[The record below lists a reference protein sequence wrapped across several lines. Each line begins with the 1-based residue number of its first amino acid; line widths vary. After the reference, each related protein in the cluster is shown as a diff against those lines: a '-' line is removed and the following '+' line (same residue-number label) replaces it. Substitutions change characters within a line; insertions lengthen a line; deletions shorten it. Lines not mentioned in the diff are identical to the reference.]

1 MNPFKKYIT
10 NYKKA
15 SIVIN
20 YYNSKPL
27 SDEEKKWLQYLKKN
41 RFFLNNNKFTYQ
53 TSVVNEYGRKK
64 INVQK
69 DEETQLFY
77 VLHKGKKLYWPRHAQ
92 KKDVKNSYRALLFEQ
107 DPRSPHIYWNNDE
120 STFNDKIF
128 FDIGSAEGLIALE
141 KIDRLKHVYL
151 FECEEKWVEALQ
163 ETFKP
168 YMNKVTIIKKYVSN
182 TTNEDDNTITI
193 RDFVKQ
199 NNVAPDFIKMDIEG
213 FEERALEGA
222 IEVLENNSVNLAVC
236 LYHTPDAEKNITTFF
251 KKLNYNY
258 EISKGCMIYDNIPPY
273 FRHSVIRAYK
283 KFDGI
288 KYSDNQLHT

>member
-15 SIVIN
+15 STIID

-27 SDEEKKWLQYLKKN
+27 SDEEKKWLKYLKKN

-64 INVQK
+64 IDVQK
-69 DEETQLFY
+69 NEETQLFY
-77 VLHKGKKLYWPRHAQ
+77 VLHKGKKLYWPRHTQ
-92 KKDVKNSYRALLFEQ
+92 KKEIKNAYRALLFEQ
-107 DPRSPHIYWNNDE
+107 DPRSPHLYWNSDE
-120 STFNDKIF
+120 SIFNDKVF

-141 KIDRLKHVYL
+141 HIDRLKHAYL
-151 FECEEKWVEALQ
+151 FECEEKWIEALR

-168 YMNKVTIIKKYVSN
+168 YMNKITIIKRYVSD

-193 RDFVKQ
+193 SDFAKQ
-199 NNVAPDFIKMDIEG
+199 SNVAPDFIKMDIEG

-222 IEVLENNSVNLAVC
+222 IEVLKNNPVNLSVC

-251 KKLNYNY
+251 NKLNYKY
-258 EISKGCMIYDNIPPY
+258 ETSEGCMIYDNIPPY

-283 KFDGI
+283 
-288 KYSDNQLHT
+288 NT